1 MRTHYQQVGPASP
14 QRVLPL
20 CVSETIWYQGYPLGS
35 HRRGGKPRGST
46 LRARAGRGRSRP
58 RERPPPAAATFSGCS
73 AVLETRSWC
82 AHSWPQ
88 VADQQGVS
96 VRYATAPERFAH
108 LLGTLHARVVAAGG
122 GTGRRVRQADP
133 DTLEMIGIA
142 AAGGVLAAGTRVE
155 TAGGVAADP
164 TVRTGS
170 GGRLFHRVP
179 AERESRFQ
187 PAVRTARSES
197 AASRSSARELSPILR
212 S

>member
-1 MRTHYQQVGPASP
+1 MYRAPSQSGGGESTSAE
-14 QRVLPL
+14 RVRRRKRAD
-20 CVSETIWYQGYPLGS
+20 SEWD
-35 HRRGGKPRGST
+35 
-46 LRARAGRGRSRP
+46 
-58 RERPPPAAATFSGCS
+58 
-73 AVLETRSWC
+73 AV
-82 AHSWPQ
+82 A
-88 VADQQGVS
+88 
-96 VRYATAPERFAH
+96 RYATAPERFAH